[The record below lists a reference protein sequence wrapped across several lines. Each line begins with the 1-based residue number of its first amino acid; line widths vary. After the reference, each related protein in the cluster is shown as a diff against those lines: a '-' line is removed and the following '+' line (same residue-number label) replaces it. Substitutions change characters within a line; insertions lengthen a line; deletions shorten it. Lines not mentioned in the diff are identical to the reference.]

1 MFDWNGRLGLFSRSR
16 HASIGTYSRIYDF
29 VKVNSTFYV
38 LPSLSRAEHWRKK
51 LFQRIFEFTVR
62 CNRVVS
68 HKFKFTPTNN
78 ALTGQF

>member
-38 LPSLSRAEHWRKK
+38 LPSLSRAEHWRKNCSRGF
-51 LFQRIFEFTVR
+51 LNLRSDAI
-62 CNRVVS
+62 
-68 HKFKFTPTNN
+68 
-78 ALTGQF
+78 G